1 MTEQLTLHLLA
12 AQPPSGSLLPR
23 CPHKVWERVG
33 ESLSVMSQLTVES
46 RIDRAENALFLFL
59 LSLVTINPLSLNF
72 YQQIL
77 QSDLHLSIYF
87 GRTRTDFISLSHSRR
102 LVR

>member
-23 CPHKVWERVG
+23 YPHKVWERVG

-46 RIDRAENALFLFL
+46 RIDRAENALFLFF

-77 QSDLHLSIYF
+77 QSDLHLSIS
-87 GRTRTDFISLSHSRR
+87 GAPALIS
-102 LVR
+102 